1 MVKEATIT
9 SLTKKLRKDAKLN
22 KKLDRTIRAFANDR
36 KLNRRC
42 LNELKEVYFKTLE
55 REENCSSIPDY
66 DEYQALYELFSA
78 CLTRF
83 SKSDETS
90 LILID
95 RARGVYFGKCFF
107 SKKAKFPNIQRAIE
121 IAIRAYSPSE
131 KVVKEVL
138 SDWREMMHYEDAKYT
153 NSRLAEYEALIIS
166 LHMAREGLQT
176 KGLNNKISSLK
187 AREIYNKE
195 RNR

>member
-9 SLTKKLRKDAKLN
+9 SLSKKLRKDAKLN
-22 KKLDRTIRAFANDR
+22 KKINRTIRAFANNKKLSR
-36 KLNRRC
+36 KRLE
-42 LNELKEVYFKTLE
+42 ELKEVYFKTLE

-66 DEYQALYELFSA
+66 DEYQALYELFLV
-78 CLTRF
+78 CLQRF

-95 RARGVYFGKCFF
+95 RAREVYFGKCFF

-131 KVVKEVL
+131 KIVKEVL
-138 SDWREMMHYEDAKYT
+138 DAWKEIMSFKYS
-153 NSRLAEYEALIIS
+153 NGKLPEYEALIMS
-166 LHMAREGLQT
+166 LHLARKNLKT
-176 KGLNNKISSLK
+176 KKLDNKISNLK

-195 RNR
+195 RNK

>member
-9 SLTKKLRKDAKLN
+9 SLSKKLRKDAKLN
-22 KKLDRTIRAFANDR
+22 KKINRTIKAFANNKKLSR
-36 KLNRRC
+36 KC
-42 LNELKEVYFKTLE
+42 LNELKEVYFEALE
-55 REENCSSIPDY
+55 REESCLSIPDY

-95 RARGVYFGKCFF
+95 RAREVYFEKCFF

-121 IAIRAYSPSE
+121 VTLRAYSPSE
-131 KVVKEVL
+131 KIVKEVL
-138 SDWREMMHYEDAKYT
+138 DAWKEIMSFKYS
-153 NSRLAEYEALIIS
+153 NGKLPEYEALIMS
-166 LHMAREGLQT
+166 LHLARKNLKT
-176 KGLNNKISSLK
+176 KKLDNKISSLK

>member
-9 SLTKKLRKDAKLN
+9 SLSERMRKDAKLN
-22 KKLDRTIRAFANDR
+22 KKLDRTIRAFANNK
-36 KLNRRC
+36 KLNRKC
-42 LNELKEVYFKTLE
+42 LNELKEVYFEALE

-66 DEYQALYELFSA
+66 DECQALYELFLV
-78 CLTRF
+78 CLQRF

-95 RARGVYFGKCFF
+95 RAREVYFGKCFF
-107 SKKAKFPNIQRAIE
+107 SKKAKIPDIQRAIE
-121 IAIRAYSPSE
+121 ITLRAYSPSE
-131 KVVKEVL
+131 KIVQEVL
-138 SDWREMMHYEDAKYT
+138 DAWKEIMSFEYS
-153 NSRLAEYEALIIS
+153 NGKLPEYEALIIS
-166 LHMAREGLQT
+166 LHMAREGLRT
-176 KGLNNKISSLK
+176 KNLNNKISSLK

>member
-1 MVKEATIT
+1 MVKEAAIT
-9 SLTKKLRKDAKLN
+9 SLTEKLRKDGKLN
-22 KKLDRTIRAFANDR
+22 KKLDRTIRAFANNR
-36 KLNRRC
+36 KLSRKR
-42 LNELKEVYFKTLE
+42 LNELKEVYFEVLE

-66 DEYQALYELFSA
+66 DEYLALNELFFV
-78 CLTRF
+78 CLQRF

-90 LILID
+90 LILMD
-95 RARGVYFGKCFF
+95 RARETYFGKYFL
-107 SKKAKFPNIQRAIE
+107 SKKAKISNIQRAIE
-121 IAIRAYSPSE
+121 ITLRAYSPSE
-131 KVVKEVL
+131 KIVQEVL
-138 SDWREMMHYEDAKYT
+138 SDWKEMIHYEDAKYT
-153 NSRLAEYEALIIS
+153 NGRLAEYEALIIS

>member
-9 SLTKKLRKDAKLN
+9 SLSEKMRKDAKLN
-22 KKLDRTIRAFANDR
+22 KKLDRTIRAFANNR

-55 REENCSSIPDY
+55 REENCLFIPDY
-66 DEYQALYELFSA
+66 DEYQALYELFLV
-78 CLTRF
+78 CLQRF

-95 RARGVYFGKCFF
+95 RAREVYFGKCFF

-138 SDWREMMHYEDAKYT
+138 DAWKEIMSFEYS
-153 NSRLAEYEALIIS
+153 NGKLPEYEALIIS

>member
-9 SLTKKLRKDAKLN
+9 SLSKKMRKDAKLN
-22 KKLDRTIRAFANDR
+22 KKLDRTIRAFANNR

-55 REENCSSIPDY
+55 REENCLFIPDY
-66 DEYQALYELFSA
+66 DEYQALYELFLV
-78 CLTRF
+78 CLQRF

-95 RARGVYFGKCFF
+95 RAREVYFGKCFF

-121 IAIRAYSPSE
+121 ITLRAYSPSE
-131 KVVKEVL
+131 KIVQEAL
-138 SDWREMMHYEDAKYT
+138 SDWKEMIHYEDAKYT
-153 NSRLAEYEALIIS
+153 NGRLAEYEALIIS
-166 LHMAREGLQT
+166 LHVAREGLQT

>member
-9 SLTKKLRKDAKLN
+9 SLSEKMRKDAKLN
-22 KKLDRTIRAFANDR
+22 KKLDRTIRAFANNKKLSR
-36 KLNRRC
+36 KC
-42 LNELKEVYFKTLE
+42 LDELKEVYFKTLE

-66 DEYQALYELFSA
+66 DECQALNELFLV
-78 CLTRF
+78 CLQRF

-90 LILID
+90 LILIN
-95 RARGVYFGKCFF
+95 RAREVYFGKCFF

-121 IAIRAYSPSE
+121 ITLRAYSPSE
-131 KVVKEVL
+131 KIVQEAL
-138 SDWREMMHYEDAKYT
+138 SDWEEIIHYEDAKYT
-153 NSRLAEYEALIIS
+153 NGRLAEYEALIIS
-166 LHMAREGLQT
+166 LHVAREGLQT

>member
-1 MVKEATIT
+1 MVKEATIR
-9 SLTKKLRKDAKLN
+9 SLSEKMRKDAKLN
-22 KKLDRTIRAFANDR
+22 KKLDRTIRAFANNR

-95 RARGVYFGKCFF
+95 RAREVYFGKCFF
-107 SKKAKFPNIQRAIE
+107 SKKQNSLTSKEQSKSLLGLILLVKKLLRKCSAI
-121 IAIRAYSPSE
+121 
-131 KVVKEVL
+131 
-138 SDWREMMHYEDAKYT
+138 
-153 NSRLAEYEALIIS
+153 
-166 LHMAREGLQT
+166 G
-176 KGLNNKISSLK
+176 
-187 AREIYNKE
+187 E
-195 RNR
+195 R